1 LNSTKRV
8 YLTYLPILIWTLIIL
23 KLSTGPGVQIPFTWD
38 DIVGIDKL
46 GHLFFYLVHTILLYW
61 TFEKQSIFKTRK
73 QRTWW
78 SFLLST
84 TLGILLEIVQF
95 SFYPN
100 RYFEILD
107 IIANIIGSYLGT
119 RLFTM
124 VNSKILM
131 MNEK

>member
-1 LNSTKRV
+1 MKKVFS
-8 YLTYLPILIWTLIIL
+8 TYLPVITWTFIII

-38 DIVGIDKL
+38 NIIGIDKL
-46 GHLFFYLVHTILLYW
+46 GHLFFYLIHTILLYW
-61 TFEKQSIFKTRK
+61 AFEKQSIFKTRQ
-73 QRTWW
+73 QRIWW

-84 TLGILLEIVQF
+84 ALGILLEIVQF

-119 RLFTM
+119 HLFN
-124 VNSKILM
+124 NSK
-131 MNEK
+131 